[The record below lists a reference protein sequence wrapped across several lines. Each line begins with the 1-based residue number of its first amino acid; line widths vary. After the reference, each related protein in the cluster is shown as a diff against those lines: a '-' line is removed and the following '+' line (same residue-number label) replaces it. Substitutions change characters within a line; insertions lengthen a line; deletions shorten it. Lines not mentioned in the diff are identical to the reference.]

1 LVEVVIQENSSL
13 KHKPWFNHPENPER
27 VRVLAATLARMGFV
41 KYGFTRVEPGLDESI
56 RVAGLIHSRDY
67 IERLLEDSKK
77 GRVLLDEDTYISS
90 DSVELALEALYLSYK
105 TALEAS
111 GIRFLV
117 IRPPGHHAGRRGR
130 TRGVSSNGFCLFNNA
145 AAAVVGF
152 RERGFKRIGILDFD
166 VHHGN
171 GTMEIFYREGILQ
184 IDLHQHPD
192 TLYPHTG
199 YPDEIGE
206 GEGFG
211 LKVNMVFQPYTGD
224 DSYMRA
230 LDYAENIIKEY
241 NPDSLVVSAGF
252 DGFSGDGLA
261 DLNLTEASYYRLGS
275 LIREAG
281 VPTVIVLEGGYSRG
295 LENGFKA
302 FLEGL
307 AGVVRSYPH
316 ITSSRNISRLNEI
329 VNRAVYEHALKRFGR

>member
-13 KHKPWFNHPENPER
+13 KHKPWFNHPENPDR
-27 VRVLAATLARMGFV
+27 VRVLTATLARMGFM
-41 KYGFTRVEPGLDESI
+41 KYGFSRVDADLEESL
-56 RVAGLIHSRDY
+56 RVAGLIHSKEY
-67 IERLLEDSKK
+67 IERLLEYSKK
-77 GRVLLDEDTYISS
+77 GRFLLDEDTYISN
-90 DSVELALEALYLSYK
+90 DSVELALEALHLSYE
-105 TALEAS
+105 TALKVND
-111 GIRFLV
+111 IRFLI

-145 AAAVVGF
+145 GAAVIGF
-152 RERGFKRIGILDFD
+152 RERGFKRVGILDFD

-171 GTMEIFYREGILQ
+171 GTMEIFYKESILQ
-184 IDLHQHPD
+184 LDLHQHPD

-224 DSYMRA
+224 DSYIRA
-230 LDYAENIIKEY
+230 LDYAENIIEEY

-252 DGFSGDGLA
+252 DGFRGDGLA

-275 LIREAG
+275 LVREVG
-281 VPTVIVLEGGYSRG
+281 VPTIIVLEGGYSRG
-295 LENGFKA
+295 LENGFRA

-307 AGVVRSYPH
+307 TGVAREYSNS
-316 ITSSRNISRLNEI
+316 ITPRNIMRLNEM
-329 VNRAVYEHALKRFGR
+329 VNRAVYEQALKRSGR